1 MSDPAAIPDLP
12 AESARLDA
20 RLLDLFAPARPD
32 EGLEDRMVSA
42 LKAAPSTKPAGW
54 GLPQKLLATAAGLAF
69 LGLFGAIVSG
79 GRLPLPGGEEIAGL
93 PGGGVFNSIMGK
105 GEPVRIM
112 EVGGLDDSGSTG
124 SDGQMASDLRAA
136 TTGIN
141 RDLPAD
147 SAAGRGP
154 GGTGSDGMMAGMRA
168 PQPRGAAKGGA
179 PADARGGQGF
189 GGIGGGLGGGGLGGL
204 GGGGL
209 GGGGLGGIG
218 GGFAGT
224 PPGYGGMMSGPVPG
238 GGVPGSYTQPGSV
251 YGAYNVVPPPGR
263 PGGPGEGG
271 GGKSLP
277 DGKPNLQYFQ
287 PDAQKPADGGKDAQN
302 QAAQGGEGKG
312 EKGAGQPDGD
322 PSNPADGQKAEPKA
336 DPKGPKPA
344 ADPVLPNTAEPGPQ
358 PVRRIVIRSGDIEFE
373 VASFDGA
380 LAAVTKLVTA
390 IPGAFVGTVNSDKLP
405 NGKVRGTVVVRCP
418 PEALD
423 GLVLDLRRDLGKDGG
438 ELKGVRLTSAD
449 ITKQYTDLESRLR
462 AARTMETRLLQI
474 IKEGKGEIKQ
484 LLEAERELG
493 VWRTKIEEAEGELR
507 YYANLASLSTL
518 TITLAEK
525 EARAAAGVSES
536 ERVQAGV
543 EVEDVDKAY
552 QAVLAAVVEAKGR
565 VLKSEV
571 RQLAA
576 GQYNATLQFEVPP
589 EASGPVRDRLRQLGR
604 VARLEIDRLTQADG
618 GAPIPKDAKVKRGE
632 ALFLLQLYNV
642 ANIAPRE
649 TAILSVAAADVP
661 KAYQAVRDALA
672 KASAR
677 VINAQLNEQDRA
689 NVNAQLDFEVKRPDE
704 PAARAAL
711 DAAGELVSRQ
721 VGRAPEGDNVT
732 DSKVLYRVTL
742 VAADRL
748 APRESVV
755 LQVAVPD
762 VAKAYQ
768 AVRDAVGKAGGRVSG
783 AQLNEQDR
791 QNVTAALGFVVARA
805 EEGAVRAV
813 LDAAGEVLTRQAT
826 RAAEGAAAT
835 DAKVAYN
842 LSFVAVGQLRPRETA
857 ALTVEV
863 PDPDGTAAAFAAQV
877 AEVGGRQLDNRAT
890 RDPSGKVTTRLV
902 FEVPLAAVAA
912 GLVERFKG
920 AGQVRALTTARD
932 PQAPEGK
939 FATARIDVTVTS
951 PDRIVGADEGV
962 WPPVRKGLSYSLAV
976 LLTSLTYVVFGLC
989 VVLPW
994 ALIGFVGYRAVRWTT
1009 RPAPEPTPAPPP
1021 APPAPPP

>member
-1 MSDPAAIPDLP
+1 MTMSDPAAIPDLP
-12 AESARLDA
+12 AEAARLDA
-20 RLLDLFAPARPD
+20 RLIDLFITARPD
-32 EGLEDRMVSA
+32 EGLEDRMAAAV
-42 LKAAPSTKPAGW
+42 KAAPQPKPGGW
-54 GLPQKLLATAAGLAF
+54 GLPYKLLATAAGLAF

-93 PGGGVFNSIMGK
+93 RQGGVFNSMRGE
-105 GEPVRIM
+105 GEPVQIM
-112 EVGGLDDSGSTG
+112 EVGGMDEGSAGADGRVDSLATDQASVMRSSMGGKAAGKSG
-124 SDGQMASDLRAA
+124 RGRVASDELPPAGPPDA
-136 TTGIN
+136 TFRSYNGAI
-141 RDLPAD
+141 PPGAPGFAPP
-147 SAAGRGP
+147 AAGRGL
-154 GGTGSDGMMAGMRA
+154 
-168 PQPRGAAKGGA
+168 
-179 PADARGGQGF
+179 QGF
-189 GGIGGGLGGGGLGGL
+189 
-204 GGGGL
+204 

-218 GGFAGT
+218 GGLGGGLAGIGGGGFG
-224 PPGYGGMMSGPVPG
+224 PQPGYGGMTAPPG
-238 GGVPGSYTQPGSV
+238 SGGVPGGYTGPGRG
-251 YGAYNVVPPPGR
+251 YAGPGGPPGM
-263 PGGPGEGG
+263 PGGPGGE
-271 GGKSLP
+271 
-277 DGKPNLQYFQ
+277 
-287 PDAQKPADGGKDAQN
+287 
-302 QAAQGGEGKG
+302 GGEGKPNPVNPASG
-312 EKGAGQPDGD
+312 NYFQPNAQRPTAPGDGSTVDAITSPDGAPQPPADKPKTD
-322 PSNPADGQKAEPKA
+322 PSAGDGKGDKGEPKPA
-336 DPKGPKPA
+336 DPKGPRPA
-344 ADPVLPNTAEPGPQ
+344 ADPVPPNTAEPGPQ

-373 VASFDGA
+373 VPSFDGS
-380 LAAVTKLVTA
+380 LAAITKLVTA

-405 NGKVRGTVVVRCP
+405 NGKVRGSVVVRCP

-423 GLVLDLRRDLGKDGG
+423 GLVLDLRRELGKDG
-438 ELKGVRLTSAD
+438 ELKGVKLTSAD

-493 VWRTKIEEAEGELR
+493 VWRTKIEETEGELR

-525 EARAAAGVSES
+525 EVRAAAAVSES

-576 GQYNATLQFEVPP
+576 GQYNASLQFEVPP

-618 GAPIPKDAKVKRGE
+618 GAPIPKDAKVKRGD

-649 TAILSVAAADVP
+649 TAVLQVAAADVP

-689 NVNAQLDFEVKRPDE
+689 NVSAQLDFEVKRPDE

-732 DSKVLYRVTL
+732 DTKVLYRVTL

-748 APRESVV
+748 TPRESVV

-768 AVRDAVGKAGGRVSG
+768 AVRDAVGKAGGRVTG

-805 EEGAVRAV
+805 DEGAVRAV

-842 LSFVAVGQLRPRETA
+842 LSFVAAGQLRPRETA

-877 AEVGGRQLDNRAT
+877 AEVGGRQLDNRTT

-939 FATARIDVTVTS
+939 FATARVDVTVTS
-951 PDRIVGADEGV
+951 PDRIVGADDGV
-962 WPPVRKGLSYSLAV
+962 WPPVRKGLSYSLSV
-976 LLTSLTYVVFGLC
+976 LLTSLTWVVFGLC

-1009 RPAPEPTPAPPP
+1009 RPAPEPP
-1021 APPAPPP
+1021 APPAAPPAAP